1 MVTLKEIATAC
12 GVSAASVSKALNHAP
27 DIGADTAERI
37 RRTAREMGYHP
48 NAAARALKT
57 NRSHN
62 IGVLFEDETHSGLTH
77 EYFSHIL
84 NAVKTAAESKGYDVT
99 FISKNIGSMAMSY
112 LEHCRYRNCD
122 GVVIANVAFGD
133 PAVAELI
140 QSEIPVVTI
149 DYVFDERSA
158 VVSDNLTGMQ
168 ELVRYVHG
176 MGHRRIAFI
185 HGEPTAVTRN
195 RLAGFR
201 KACEELEIEIPN
213 GYVLC
218 GRFHDP
224 KASSL
229 CTQALLQR
237 PDRPSCILYPDDISI
252 LGGMTVIER
261 ANLRIPE
268 DISVAGYDG
277 IPLSRML
284 RPRLTTLEQDSERL
298 GTDAVAFLLE
308 AIEDPKNF
316 VPRLQIIPGRLQ
328 TGGTVGPAPE

>member
-1 MVTLKEIATAC
+1 
-12 GVSAASVSKALNHAP
+12 
-27 DIGADTAERI
+27 
-37 RRTAREMGYHP
+37 
-48 NAAARALKT
+48 
-57 NRSHN
+57 
-62 IGVLFEDETHSGLTH
+62 
-77 EYFSHIL
+77 
-84 NAVKTAAESKGYDVT
+84 
-99 FISKNIGSMAMSY
+99 
-112 LEHCRYRNCD
+112 
-122 GVVIANVAFGD
+122 
-133 PAVAELI
+133 
-140 QSEIPVVTI
+140 
-149 DYVFDERSA
+149 
-158 VVSDNLTGMQ
+158 
-168 ELVRYVHG
+168 